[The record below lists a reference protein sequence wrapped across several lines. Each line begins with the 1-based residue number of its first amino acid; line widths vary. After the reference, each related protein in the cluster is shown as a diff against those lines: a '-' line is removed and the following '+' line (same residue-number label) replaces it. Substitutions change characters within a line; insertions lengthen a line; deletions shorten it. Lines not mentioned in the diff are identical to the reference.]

1 MLSKKDNTEGAFAQ
15 LTDHLV
21 LVETFL
27 LWEALSTQNLIVPH
41 VKRGCITEVNGAL
54 LRRGALEDQTVACTV
69 RGWAPATSLLLDSLP
84 RVYQALERPKVVL
97 DMLLLGAF
105 GAAKDDGTLLHV
117 QLVLL
122 ELV

>member
-54 LRRGALEDQTVACTV
+54 LRSGALEDQTVACTA

-84 RVYQALERPKVVL
+84 RVYQALERP
-97 DMLLLGAF
+97 
-105 GAAKDDGTLLHV
+105 
-117 QLVLL
+117 
-122 ELV
+122 